1 MKQTNRAKRAAK
13 RYLREVRRN
22 LPCSFQTK
30 RELLLR
36 IRDSLTDFA
45 QERPHASY
53 EDITERFGA
62 PTDVA
67 DAYFADLPAGQ
78 LRKALQTARFV
89 RRVLI
94 VVCVLAM
101 LLYGITLGYM
111 IYENGKTRTT
121 YFEET
126 VVQGNIVAVIG
137 GSYLI

>member
-1 MKQTNRAKRAAK
+1 MKKTNRAKRAAK

-45 QERPHASY
+45 EERPHACY
-53 EDITERFGA
+53 EDITEQFGE

-67 DAYFADLPAGQ
+67 DAYFADLPAAQ
-78 LRKALQTARFV
+78 LRKALQTARFI

-94 VVCVLAM
+94 VVCVLAV
-101 LLYGITLGYM
+101 LLLVITFGIM
-111 IYENGKTRTT
+111 IYEN
-121 YFEET
+121 YVDSADI
-126 VVQGNIVAVIG
+126 VVDAIYQDRINF
-137 GSYLI
+137 YY